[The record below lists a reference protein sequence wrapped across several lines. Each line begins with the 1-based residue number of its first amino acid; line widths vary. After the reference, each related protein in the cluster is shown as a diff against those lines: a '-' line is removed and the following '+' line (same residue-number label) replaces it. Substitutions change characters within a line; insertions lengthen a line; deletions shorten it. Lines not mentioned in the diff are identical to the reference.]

1 MVTPPR
7 VLLLSRDPVAVEAI
21 ERAKPD
27 GGLQLVVS
35 GDAKD
40 ATARLRAADYAVL
53 LIHLTPGEVEPQ
65 VLPLLRVLTN
75 TRQNCATLVLA
86 GQLGEDQV
94 AALLRLGVADCL
106 LVPAD
111 LARLPLLLEELFC
124 LTAPEAMFDANAGP
138 GMPEDPFDAFTPD
151 MAMFS
156 EQVRRVA
163 PQEATVL
170 LTGETGTGKTRLAR
184 LIHELSPRRDQPFL
198 VVDCGSLSAS
208 LIESELFGH
217 ARGAFTG
224 ADRERQGKLAAAG
237 GGTLLLDEVNSLPL
251 PLQSKLLRAVDER
264 VYEPVGSEKSQP
276 VKARLIAASNVPLEA
291 EVAAARFR
299 GDLFFRLN
307 VVGFYLPALRDRRAC
322 VGPLALR
329 FLKEFAARNRP
340 DVMGFSRETRRA
352 LQEYD
357 WPGNVRELR
366 NAVVRA
372 AALCL
377 GPEIQVE
384 DLPAPLQ
391 ANAPGP
397 PAFSTSEGEG
407 YSELCAVAQ
416 PTTLALSKQEVEV
429 RRILETLQKH
439 KDNRLR
445 AAAELGI
452 SRVALYKKL
461 HKYGLMTPRYQKNED
476 GPQR

>member
-1 MVTPPR
+1 VVIPPR
-7 VLLLSRDPVAVEAI
+7 VLLLSRDPGVVEAL
-21 ERAKPD
+21 EWAKPAT
-27 GGLQLVVS
+27 GLQLIVS

-40 ATARLRAADYAVL
+40 ASARLRGTQYAVL
-53 LIHLTPGEVEPQ
+53 LVHLTTDEVEQQ
-65 VLPLLRVLTN
+65 VLPLMRVLTN

-86 GQLGEDQV
+86 PGLSEEQ
-94 AALLRLGVADCL
+94 AARLLRVGVADCL
-106 LVPAD
+106 SVPAD
-111 LARLPLLLEELFC
+111 LHRLPAVLEELFC

-138 GMPEDPFDAFTPD
+138 DTPEDPFDAFTPD

-156 EQVRRVA
+156 DQVRRVA

-184 LIHELSPRRDQPFL
+184 LVHELSPRRDQPFL

-224 ADRERQGKLAAAG
+224 ADRDRQGKLAAAG
-237 GGTLLLDEVNSLPL
+237 SGTLLLDEVNSLPL

-264 VYEPVGSEKSQP
+264 VYEPVGSDKSQP
-276 VKARLIAASNVPLEA
+276 VRARLVAASNVPLEA
-291 EVAAARFR
+291 EVAAGRFR

-307 VVGFYLPALRDRRAC
+307 VVGFYLPPLRDRRAC

-340 DVMGFSRETRRA
+340 DVSGFSRAARRA

-372 AALCL
+372 AALCT
-377 GPEIQVE
+377 GPEVQVE
-384 DLPAPLQ
+384 DLPPPLQ
-391 ANAPGP
+391 ANAEPSLTSGP
-397 PAFSTSEGEG
+397 AEGLRDPYEFS
-407 YSELCAVAQ
+407 Q
-416 PTTLALSKQEVEV
+416 PSTLALSKQEVEV

-461 HKYGLMTPRYQKNED
+461 HKYGLMTPRYQKNEE
-476 GPQR
+476 GGQR